1 MDCSLLDLPIGQN
14 HFEGP
19 ELNDEFERF
28 GDWRRRR
35 RKSYFEFLLRPGI
48 EPRPPA

>member
-1 MDCSLLDLPIGQN
+1 MTLHIGQN

-19 ELNDEFERF
+19 ELNDELERF

-35 RKSYFEFLLRPGI
+35 RKSYYEFLLGPGI
-48 EPRPPA
+48 EPGPPA